1 MCNKQCAG
9 GVTIDSAVTSRYKGR
24 SILYTGPRSKEMSIT
39 LLAPLCALLYM
50 AATGLQLLHLSQN
63 RRQINRSVLLLG
75 LLALLLHAVIV
86 WKTAFPGTGVDLG
99 FFKIAALLFLVINL
113 ACITSL
119 TRRPLQNLL
128 LALFPL
134 SALAVLVSTFAPDTA
149 PIVSHLSSG
158 MILHI
163 SSSILAYAVLTLAAI
178 QAAVLALQDHQ
189 LKHRQTRGI
198 VQILPPLQ
206 LMEGMLF
213 ELLWI
218 GVALL
223 SIAIVSGVVFV
234 DDFFAQSLVHKTVLS
249 IVAWVLFA
257 TLLWGHYQLG
267 WRSKTAVRFTL
278 AGFVMLMLAFFGSK
292 LVLEL
297 ILHRT

>member
-1 MCNKQCAG
+1 VA
-9 GVTIDSAVTSRYKGR
+9 IDSGVTSRYKGR
-24 SILYTGPRSKEMSIT
+24 SILYLGSSPKQMSIS
-39 LLAPLCALLYM
+39 LLAPLCALLYL
-50 AATGLQLLHLSQN
+50 AATGLQILRLSQ
-63 RRQINRSVLLLG
+63 RRQQIDRGVFALG
-75 LLALLLHAVIV
+75 LLALAFHAIIV
-86 WKTAFPGTGVDLG
+86 WKIAFHNDGVDLG

-128 LALFPL
+128 IVLFPL

-149 PIVSHLSSG
+149 PLLSHFSG
-158 MILHI
+158 GMVLHI

-178 QAAVLALQDHQ
+178 QAAVLALQDRQ
-189 LKHRQTRGI
+189 LKHRHTGGI
-198 VQILPPLQ
+198 IQILPPLQ

-218 GVALL
+218 GLALL
-223 SIAIVSGVVFV
+223 TIAILSGAVFV
-234 DDFFAQSLVHKTVLS
+234 EDIFAQSLVHKTVLT
-249 IVAWVLFA
+249 IVAWLLFS

-267 WRSKTAVRFTL
+267 WRSKTAVRLTL
-278 AGFVMLMLAFFGSK
+278 AGFTMLVLAFFGSK

-297 ILHRT
+297 ILQRP

>member
-1 MCNKQCAG
+1 
-9 GVTIDSAVTSRYKGR
+9 
-24 SILYTGPRSKEMSIT
+24 MSIT

-50 AATGLQLLHLSQN
+50 AATGLQLLHLSQ
-63 RRQINRSVLLLG
+63 RRQQIDRGVFILG
-75 LLALLLHAVIV
+75 LAALLSHALIV
-86 WKTAFPGTGVDLG
+86 WKIVFQGTGVDLG

-113 ACITSL
+113 ACITTL

-128 LALFPL
+128 IALFPL

-149 PIVSHLSSG
+149 PLLHHLRGG

-189 LKHRQTRGI
+189 LKHRHTRGI
-198 VQILPPLQ
+198 IQILPPLQ

-223 SIAIVSGVVFV
+223 TIAIVSGVVFI
-234 DDFFAQSLVHKTVLS
+234 DDIFAQSLVHKTVLT
-249 IVAWVLFA
+249 IAAWLLFS

-278 AGFVMLMLAFFGSK
+278 TGFAMLMLAFFGSK

>member
-1 MCNKQCAG
+1 
-9 GVTIDSAVTSRYKGR
+9 
-24 SILYTGPRSKEMSIT
+24 MSIT
-39 LLAPLCALLYM
+39 LLAPLCALLYL
-50 AATGLQLLHLSQN
+50 AATGLQLLHLSQ
-63 RRQINRSVLLLG
+63 RHRQIDRGVLILG
-75 LLALLLHAVIV
+75 LAALLSHGLIV
-86 WKTAFPGTGVDLG
+86 WKTVFPSSGVDLG

-119 TRRPLQNLL
+119 MRRPLQNLL
-128 LALFPL
+128 IVLFPL
-134 SALAVLVSTFAPDTA
+134 SALAVLVSTFAPDTS
-149 PIVSHLSSG
+149 PLLSHLNSG
-158 MILHI
+158 MVLHI

-189 LKHRQTRGI
+189 LKHRHTRGI
-198 VQILPPLQ
+198 IQILPPLQ
-206 LMEGMLF
+206 LMESMLF

-218 GVALL
+218 GLGLL
-223 SIAIVSGVVFV
+223 TIAIVSGAVFI
-234 DDFFAQSLVHKTVLS
+234 DDIFAQSLVHKTVLT
-249 IVAWVLFA
+249 IVAWLLFS

-278 AGFVMLMLAFFGSK
+278 TGFAMLMLAFFGSK

>member
-1 MCNKQCAG
+1 M
-9 GVTIDSAVTSRYKGR
+9 VSIDSAVTSRYKGR
-24 SILYTGPRSKEMSIT
+24 SIRYPAASPKEMPIT
-39 LLAPLCALLYM
+39 LLAPLCALLYL
-50 AATGLQLLHLSQN
+50 AATGLQLLHLSQ
-63 RRQINRSVLLLG
+63 RRQQIDRSVYILG
-75 LLALLLHAVIV
+75 LAALLLHALIV
-86 WKTAFPGTGVDLG
+86 WKIAFQSGGVDLG

-128 LALFPL
+128 IALFPL
-134 SALAVLVSTFAPDTA
+134 SALAVLVSTFAPDTS
-149 PIVSHLSSG
+149 PVIKHLSG
-158 MILHI
+158 GLILHI
-163 SSSILAYAVLTLAAI
+163 SSSILAYAVLTLSAI

-189 LKHRQTRGI
+189 LKHRHTRGI
-198 VQILPPLQ
+198 IQILPPLQ
-206 LMEGMLF
+206 LMEAMLF

-223 SIAIVSGVVFV
+223 TISIVSGAVFI
-234 DDFFAQSLVHKTVLS
+234 DDIFAQHLVHKTVLT
-249 IVAWVLFA
+249 IAAWLLFS

-278 AGFVMLMLAFFGSK
+278 TGFALLMLAFFGSK

-297 ILHRT
+297 ILQRT